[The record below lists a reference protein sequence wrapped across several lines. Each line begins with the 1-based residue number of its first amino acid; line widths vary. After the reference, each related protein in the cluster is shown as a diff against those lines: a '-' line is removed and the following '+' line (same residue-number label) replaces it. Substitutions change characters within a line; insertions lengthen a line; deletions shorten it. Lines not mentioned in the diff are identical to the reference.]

1 MRMKYLVCLFVL
13 ITFHTQAQKWRPG
26 HYYSQ
31 TGERIE
37 GLLQHK
43 YAAQHKDRSDNY
55 VLFKASEGGKS
66 VKLTTKEMKA
76 FVIASDSFTIINH
89 FSIPGIAVYVEDF
102 VQVLEVGEI
111 TLYKHFTT
119 GVIQTSLLLSSR
131 ADVVTLIMRKNRIL
145 TVFDPKE
152 FKKEYQTIFEGDD
165 ALIAKIRE
173 RKRNYHHVL
182 QDYVKEYNEWSAAQK
197 L

>member
-1 MRMKYLVCLFVL
+1 MKYLVCLLAF
-13 ITFHTQAQKWRPG
+13 ITFSAHAQKFQSG
-26 HYYSQ
+26 YYYAR
-31 TGERIE
+31 TGGRIE

-43 YAAQHKDRSDNY
+43 YAAQYKDRSDNY
-55 VLFKASEGGKS
+55 VPFKASEGDKS
-66 VKLTTKEMKA
+66 VKLTTKEMQA

-89 FSIPGIAVYVEDF
+89 FSIPGIAVYLEDF
-102 VQVLEVGEI
+102 AQVLEVGKI

-119 GVIQTSLLLSSR
+119 GVNQTSLLLSSKT
-131 ADVVTLIMRKNRIL
+131 DVVSLIMRKNRIL

-173 RKRNYHHVL
+173 RKRNYHQVL